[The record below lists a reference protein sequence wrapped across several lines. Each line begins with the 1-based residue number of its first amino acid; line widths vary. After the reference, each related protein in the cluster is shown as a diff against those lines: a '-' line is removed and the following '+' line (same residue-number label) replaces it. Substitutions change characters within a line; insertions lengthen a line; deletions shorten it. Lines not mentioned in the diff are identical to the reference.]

1 MKPQK
6 LTVVLAAALFL
17 SLSVNFFLAGLMLGD
32 AVAPVL
38 SFDSPKDKPVA
49 SSREQRRA
57 EWQKREESLFAA
69 LGDADRAVMK
79 QSKEAYDAIFD
90 ELRRALDESRAK
102 VAAAMDAEPL
112 DQEILDDAIA
122 TEAAIKSRLLQEM
135 TAARLNTI
143 EQLSPEG
150 RALLRQ
156 MMPLRRGGGRPPII
170 EHGGKPPGGR
180 AMMSLHEMPVPPPE
194 QDELPEEAPPPP
206 HDDIEQPP
214 APALP

>member
-32 AVAPVL
+32 AVAPAVL
-38 SFDSPKDKPVA
+38 SDAPKDKPVA

-57 EWQKREESLFAA
+57 EWQKREEALYAA
-69 LGDADRAVMK
+69 LSEADREVMK
-79 QSKEAYDAIFD
+79 QAKAAYDAIFD

-102 VAAAMDAEPL
+102 VAAATEAEPL
-112 DQEILDDAIA
+112 DQEVLDDAIA

-135 TAARLNTI
+135 TAARLKTM
-143 EQLSPEG
+143 ERLSPEG

-156 MMPLRRGGGRPPII
+156 MMPMRRGAARPDDGRMPPR
-170 EHGGKPPGGR
+170 EGR
-180 AMMSLHEMPVPPPE
+180 AMMPAPHPS
-194 QDELPEEAPPPP
+194 DDDALPEEGPPPP

-214 APALP
+214 APTLP